1 MSKLTDTKKAYD
13 VISKVIDQEI
23 RKRTSSAKDLQRS
36 REVLDV
42 AFYLLGWGQFEYLVR
57 KETESA
63 VLENAK
69 AKGRERHAWLFLKE
83 NVKSMTVRQR
93 LEFLFDGKPD
103 LLAKLKKTYDC
114 WFPRGNQQYDVRN
127 EAAHDNKGLPVDVLD
142 LSSWLEDLEERIDDL

>member
-13 VISKVIDQEI
+13 VISKIIDQEI
-23 RKRTSSAKDLQRS
+23 RNRTSSAKDLQKS

-57 KETESA
+57 KETETT
-63 VLENAK
+63 VLENAR

-103 LLAKLKKTYDC
+103 LLAKLKKTYD
-114 WFPRGNQQYDVRN
+114 VRN
-127 EAAHDNKGLPVDVLD
+127 EAAHDNKGLPVDILD